1 MPQPTEE
8 ELKNMSPEEIA
19 ELQKQNCIFCHII
32 SGKVASKKVYEDEKV
47 TAVLDINPANPGHVL
62 LLPRDHYSIMP
73 QIPQDI
79 LNHLAMVAKAI
90 SHACLRAFKAQGTN
104 IFVANGVIA
113 GQRAQHF
120 MIHIIPRK
128 ENDGI
133 AQLTVPHKDMDSAQ
147 LDEVQRILKSRLN
160 KMFGIKEE
168 AVVDLDKMKSGAEE
182 KGNEEDEI
190 KAPMPPGKMEI
201 GGEEPKD
208 VKGSESKKDD
218 EPIDIDKIVDMFK

>member
-1 MPQPTEE
+1 MPQLSEE

-73 QIPQDI
+73 QIPPDI

-120 MIHIIPRK
+120 MVHIIPRK

-133 AQLTVPHKDMDSAQ
+133 AQLTIPHKDMDSEQ
-147 LDEVQRILKSRLN
+147 LYEAEKILKSRLN
-160 KMFGIKEE
+160 KMFGIKED
-168 AVVDLDKMKSGAEE
+168 AVIDLDKINTGTKKEKDEE
-182 KGNEEDEI
+182 EYDI
-190 KAPMPPGKMEI
+190 KAPTPPKKMEI
-201 GGEEPKD
+201 GEERSKD
-208 VKGSESKKDD
+208 EKKVPETKKDDD
-218 EPIDIDKIVDMFK
+218 EPIDIDKIVD